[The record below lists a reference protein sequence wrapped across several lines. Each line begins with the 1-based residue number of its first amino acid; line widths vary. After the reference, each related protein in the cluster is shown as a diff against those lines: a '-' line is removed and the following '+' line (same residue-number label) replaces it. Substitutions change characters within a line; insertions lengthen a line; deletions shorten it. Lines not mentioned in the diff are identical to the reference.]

1 MKILIS
7 PAKSLDLNSDF
18 GNFECSVPKFLNK
31 TSEINQ
37 VLKEKS
43 VSELKNIQGI
53 SEKLADL
60 NWKRNNEFNKEHSSK
75 NSRPAIFTFDGDV
88 YNGIDSKTLNSEDIN
103 QLQKSLIILSGLY
116 GALKPLD
123 LIQPY
128 RLEMGTKLAVNG
140 SRNLYEFWADAI
152 TNDLVKELKSDS
164 ILVNLASNE
173 YFNVIKKSKIEQTI
187 ITPVFKDFKNGNLKV
202 ISFYAK
208 KARGMMVRFIVKN
221 KCKNLQEIQSFN
233 LGGYSYSEEH
243 TIDSNSPVF
252 IR

>member
-1 MKILIS
+1 MNYEVHSYRDYYQIHHKDTRFQI
-7 PAKSLDLNSDF
+7 
-18 GNFECSVPKFLNK
+18 
-31 TSEINQ
+31 
-37 VLKEKS
+37 
-43 VSELKNIQGI
+43 
-53 SEKLADL
+53 EKLADL
-60 NWKRNNEFNKEHSSK
+60 NWNRNNEFNKEHSSK

-152 TNDLVKELKSDS
+152 TNDLVKDLKSDS

-221 KCKNLQEIQSFN
+221 NFKFEIFGDGSQKKKIFKSTKEYKIF
-233 LGGYSYSEEH
+233 
-243 TIDSNSPVF
+243 
-252 IR
+252 

>member
-1 MKILIS
+1 
-7 PAKSLDLNSDF
+7 
-18 GNFECSVPKFLNK
+18 
-31 TSEINQ
+31 
-37 VLKEKS
+37 
-43 VSELKNIQGI
+43 
-53 SEKLADL
+53 
-60 NWKRNNEFNKEHSSK
+60 
-75 NSRPAIFTFDGDV
+75 
-88 YNGIDSKTLNSEDIN
+88 
-103 QLQKSLIILSGLY
+103 
-116 GALKPLD
+116 
-123 LIQPY
+123 
-128 RLEMGTKLAVNG
+128 
-140 SRNLYEFWADAI
+140 
-152 TNDLVKELKSDS
+152 VKELKSDS

-233 LGGYSYSEEH
+233 LAGYSYSEEY

>member
-1 MKILIS
+1 M
-7 PAKSLDLNSDF
+7 DQ
-18 GNFECSVPKFLNK
+18 
-31 TSEINQ
+31 EICMN
-37 VLKEKS
+37 
-43 VSELKNIQGI
+43 
-53 SEKLADL
+53 
-60 NWKRNNEFNKEHSSK
+60 
-75 NSRPAIFTFDGDV
+75 
-88 YNGIDSKTLNSEDIN
+88 
-103 QLQKSLIILSGLY
+103 
-116 GALKPLD
+116 
-123 LIQPY
+123 
-128 RLEMGTKLAVNG
+128 
-140 SRNLYEFWADAI
+140 FWADAI

-243 TIDSNSPVF
+243 TIYSNSPVF

>member
-1 MKILIS
+1 M
-7 PAKSLDLNSDF
+7 
-18 GNFECSVPKFLNK
+18 
-31 TSEINQ
+31 
-37 VLKEKS
+37 
-43 VSELKNIQGI
+43 
-53 SEKLADL
+53 
-60 NWKRNNEFNKEHSSK
+60 NWNRNNEFNKEHSRK

-103 QLQKSLIILSGLY
+103 ELQKSLIILSGLY

-233 LGGYSYSEEH
+233 SGGYSYSEEH

>member
-1 MKILIS
+1 
-7 PAKSLDLNSDF
+7 
-18 GNFECSVPKFLNK
+18 
-31 TSEINQ
+31 
-37 VLKEKS
+37 
-43 VSELKNIQGI
+43 
-53 SEKLADL
+53 
-60 NWKRNNEFNKEHSSK
+60 
-75 NSRPAIFTFDGDV
+75 
-88 YNGIDSKTLNSEDIN
+88 
-103 QLQKSLIILSGLY
+103 
-116 GALKPLD
+116 
-123 LIQPY
+123 
-128 RLEMGTKLAVNG
+128 MGTKLAVNG

>member
-18 GNFECSVPKFLNK
+18 GNFECSIPKFLNK
-31 TSEINQ
+31 ASEINE

-43 VSELKNIQGI
+43 VSELKNIQQI

-60 NWKRNNEFNKEHSSK
+60 NWNRNNEFNKEHSGK